1 MASTSAECSTN
12 YRIHSVL
19 KDTNSVM
26 NNNSRSPSRCAL
38 ATKKGSFLTLLWSFA
53 GFTVLH
59 FVVKIIYNTYVPIEY
74 KYYDAAAAALA
85 GLFVPISGWLADV
98 RYGRYKVTKYSL
110 WSIWIIIIAVSG
122 GHILNQLDYITTTS
136 ASVIFSIL
144 ILALLLGLSGFQANL
159 LQLGIDQVNDSSSH
173 EVVSY
178 IILYVWT
185 FSASEVLIQ
194 FTQICYC
201 KPYGSVS
208 NFISCVVLTVA
219 VCSDCLFSH
228 WLVKESVRSNP
239 LKLIFDVLRYAMMN
253 KYPRLRS
260 AYVFW
265 DDKRYSRIDF
275 AKVKFGGPFPAG
287 QVEDVKTFFRMSVV
301 IGILSVFTGLL
312 FQGSNAISKINIHLN
327 VSNNFCS
334 NSLCFERLA
343 VGNAGELF
351 VTVSLPLY
359 VCLVF
364 PQLRKCLAKISIL
377 KKCGM
382 SMCVLFIGLL
392 CFLSIQTVLDTG
404 AVSNAN
410 STCIL
415 DDNRAVP
422 LNLWLIGPSIL
433 AGIGES
439 LLLISCIE
447 FVSAQSPYF
456 MRSMLF
462 GLVYVGFACSL
473 FFLYILRLLF
483 SRHIQWDKGL
493 RECGFWFLAVCTMTS
508 SLFIVAFLV
517 ASRWYKS
524 RERIDDL
531 PAEPY
536 YDSHSDYQEIN

>member
-1 MASTSAECSTN
+1 MASTSAACSTN

-19 KDTNSVM
+19 KDTSSSLRNISKSS
-26 NNNSRSPSRCAL
+26 SRW
-38 ATKKGSFLTLLWSFA
+38 ATRKGPFLTLLWSFA

-59 FVVKIIYNTYVPIEY
+59 FIFKIIYNTYVPIKY
-74 KYYDAAAAALA
+74 KYYDATAAALV

-98 RYGRYKVTKYSL
+98 HYGRYKVTKYSL
-110 WSIWIIIIAVSG
+110 WIIWIIIMAVSG
-122 GHILNQLDYITTTS
+122 GHVLNQLDFIGMKS
-136 ASVIFSIL
+136 ANIIFSIL
-144 ILALLLGLSGFQANL
+144 ILALLIGLSAFQANL
-159 LQLGIDQVNDSSSH
+159 LQLGIDQVNDSSSQ
-173 EVVSY
+173 EIVSY

-185 FSASEVLIQ
+185 FSASEVLVQ
-194 FTQICYC
+194 FTQICFC
-201 KPYGSVS
+201 KPYSSVS
-208 NFISCVVLTVA
+208 NLICCIVLTLA
-219 VCSDCLFSH
+219 VCSDCLFSL
-228 WLVKESVRSNP
+228 WLIKEPAASNP
-239 LKLIFDVLRYAMMN
+239 LKLIFSVLRYAMKN

-260 AYVFW
+260 AYVYW

-275 AKVKFGGPFPAG
+275 TKVKFGGPFTAG

-301 IGILSVFTGLL
+301 IGILSVFAGLL
-312 FQGSNAISKINIHLN
+312 FQGSNAISKINIDIDVSYCSLN
-327 VSNNFCS
+327 SK
-334 NSLCFERLA
+334 CFKQLA
-343 VGNAGELF
+343 IGNAGGIF

-359 VCLVF
+359 ICLVF
-364 PQLRKCLAKISIL
+364 PAFRKCLARISIL
-377 KKCGM
+377 KKSGV

-415 DDNRAVP
+415 DDNTAVP

-462 GLVYVGFACSL
+462 GLVYVGFACPL

-483 SRHIQWDKGL
+483 SQSIQWDKGFL
-493 RECGFWFLAVCTMTS
+493 ECGFWFLAVCIVTS
-508 SLFIVAFLV
+508 ALFIVAFLV
-517 ASRWYKS
+517 ASLWYKS
-524 RERIDDL
+524 RERTDDG
-531 PAEPY
+531 
-536 YDSHSDYQEIN
+536 HSDNQEVN

>member
-12 YRIHSVL
+12 HLVL
-19 KDTNSVM
+19 KEASSCLK
-26 NNNSRSPSRCAL
+26 NNSRSPSRCAL

-53 GFTVLH
+53 GFTVFH
-59 FVVKIIYNTYVPIEY
+59 FVVRIIYNNTYVPIEY
-74 KYYDAAAAALA
+74 KYYDAAVAALA

-110 WSIWIIIIAVSG
+110 WSIWIIVVGVNG
-122 GHILNQLDYITTTS
+122 GHVLEYLK
-136 ASVIFSIL
+136 VIGENGTRVMFSIL
-144 ILALLLGLSGFQANL
+144 ILALLIALSGFQANL

-173 EVVSY
+173 EIVRY
-178 IILYVWT
+178 IVLYVWT
-185 FSASEVLIQ
+185 FSASEVFIQ
-194 FTQICYC
+194 FTQICLC
-201 KPYGSVS
+201 KPYFLVF
-208 NFISCVVLTVA
+208 NMISCVVLTLA

-228 WLVKESVRSNP
+228 WLVKEPATSNP

-301 IGILSVFTGLL
+301 IGILSVFAGLL
-312 FQGSNAISKINIHLN
+312 FQASSAISEIHIDTN
-327 VSNNFCS
+327 VSKCIL

-343 VGNAGELF
+343 VGNAGELL
-351 VTVSLPLY
+351 VIVSLPLY

-364 PQLRKCLAKISIL
+364 PQLRKCLARISIL
-377 KKCGM
+377 KKSGM

-517 ASRWYKS
+517 ASHWYKS

-531 PAEPY
+531 PAQPY